1 MGTIAK
7 SSITIRRAD
16 DTSALRYFECG
27 LESMDHFIHDQEKG
41 LAKYIECRL
50 STLWLVYE
58 GEKVVAFFALSKD
71 ALVLNHQDRDHI
83 NKDEKLSSSLP
94 DKENNIFW
102 KQDKYPAIEIDFL
115 AVCKEKR
122 EIKGNHLGTAII
134 ESIAQ
139 IAAKDPFSS
148 TLFLTVEALDMPE
161 YSTIKFYKDHCGFEF
176 SEKAR
181 DAYEYNR
188 RYGNNFITRRMYK
201 VIIPLN

>member
-1 MGTIAK
+1 MGTITNPP
-7 SSITIRRAD
+7 ITIRRAD
-16 DTSALRYFECG
+16 DTSALRHFECG
-27 LESMDHFIHDQEKG
+27 LEDMDRFIHDQEQG

-71 ALVLNHQDRDHI
+71 VLVLNHQDRDHI

-94 DKENNIFW
+94 DKENSVFW
-102 KQDKYPAIEIDFL
+102 ERDKYPAIEIDFF

-148 TLFLTVEALDMPE
+148 TLFLTVEALHTPQ
-161 YSTIKFYKDHCGFEF
+161 YSTIGFYKDYCGFEF

-181 DAYEYNR
+181 EAYEYNM
-188 RYGNNFITRRMYK
+188 RYGNNSTTCRMYK
-201 VIIPLN
+201 VIIPL